1 MEGIQEDDRN
11 QQWTLL
17 SEANNLTADLNF
29 HVKGPRVRDDP
40 VC

>member
-1 MEGIQEDDRN
+1 MEGIQEDDGN
-11 QQWTLL
+11 HL
-17 SEANNLTADLNF
+17 SEANSLTADLNF